1 MITIV
6 VVWWQ
11 FFLLKKWTKV
21 GTNFFLDSE
30 FFDFGYYFKGRPP
43 VKMVDLFMVR
53 WLHLYRLLTVLE
65 TFLRHG
71 S

>member
-1 MITIV
+1 MITTV

-11 FFLLKKWTKV
+11 FFLLKKWTKA
-21 GTNFFLDSE
+21 GANFFLILN
-30 FFDFGYYFKGRPP
+30 FLFWYYFKGLHP

-53 WLHLYRLLTVLE
+53 RLPLYRLLTVLE